1 MKTPT
6 NSALAAIG
14 LAASALIAAGSAS
27 AQGTYPN
34 QPVRIVVPNP
44 PGGLPDVLS
53 RIVADKLKDKLGQS
67 VVVENRPGAN
77 AGIGAAVVTA
87 SKPDGYTLL
96 MSDSAIITISH
107 HHNAELPFNAKDLM
121 PVTLVGR
128 APIFLGASAKLP
140 AASLK
145 ELAEY
150 VKANPGKISY
160 GSSGVGSFHHLSME
174 ALQTGLGLKLNH
186 IPYKGSGE
194 SVTAL
199 RGGHIDLVF
208 AAYAGLSPA
217 VKANQARFIAV
228 NSLKRS
234 EQAPEVPAIA
244 ETIPGF
250 DLAVT
255 QSLFARTGT
264 PVEIVDRIAAEV
276 AVIVKDPDVIQKF
289 ATAGIEP
296 VAAGPKELAKVL
308 QGEAERV
315 ITIVKA
321 AGLKPN

>member
-1 MKTPT
+1 MTFSNT
-6 NSALAAIG
+6 SARVSIG
-14 LAASALIAAGSAS
+14 LAALLAAAPLAAQSA
-27 AQGTYPN
+27 YPN
-34 QPVRIVVPNP
+34 QAIRIVVPNP

-53 RIVADKLKDKLGQS
+53 RIVADKLKDRLGQS

-77 AGIGAAVVTA
+77 AGIGAAAVTA

-107 HHNAELPFNAKDLM
+107 HLNAELPFNAKDLM

-128 APIFLGASAKLP
+128 APIFLGASTKLP
-140 AASLK
+140 ATTLK
-145 ELAEY
+145 ELADH

-174 ALQTGLGLKLNH
+174 ALQTDLGLKLNH

-264 PVEIVDRIAAEV
+264 PAEIVNRIAAEV
-276 AVIVKDPDVIQKF
+276 AVVVKDPDVIQKF
-289 ATAGIEP
+289 AAAGIEP
-296 VAAGPKELAKVL
+296 VGAGPEELAKVL
-308 QGEAERV
+308 QSEAERV
-315 ITIVKA
+315 IRIVKA

>member
-1 MKTPT
+1 MTPIHT
-6 NSALAAIG
+6 SALMAFGIAT
-14 LAASALIAAGSAS
+14 SAVLTTAPVM
-27 AQGTYPN
+27 AQSTYPN
-34 QPVRIVVPNP
+34 QPIRIVVPNP

-53 RIVADKLKDKLGQS
+53 RIIADKLKDKLGQS

-77 AGIGAAVVTA
+77 AGIGAAAVTA
-87 SKPDGYTLL
+87 SKPDGYTFL

-107 HHNAELPFNAKDLM
+107 HLNAELPFNAKDLM

-128 APIFLGASAKLP
+128 APIFLGASTKLP
-140 AASLK
+140 AATLK
-145 ELAEY
+145 ELADY
-150 VKANPGKISY
+150 VKANPGKVTY

-174 ALQTGLGLKLNH
+174 ALQTDLGLKLNH

-234 EQAPEVPAIA
+234 DQAPDVPAIA

-255 QSLFARTGT
+255 QSLYARTGT
-264 PVEIVDRIAAEV
+264 PAEIVNRVAAEIAIV
-276 AVIVKDPDVIQKF
+276 VKDPDVVQKF
-289 ATAGIEP
+289 AAAGIEP
-296 VAAGPKELAKVL
+296 VGAGPQELAKVL
-308 QGEAERV
+308 EGESERV
-315 ITIVKA
+315 VKIVKA

>member
-1 MKTPT
+1 MTPIHT
-6 NSALAAIG
+6 SALMAFG
-14 LAASALIAAGSAS
+14 LATSAVLTTAPVM
-27 AQGTYPN
+27 AQSTYPN
-34 QPVRIVVPNP
+34 QPIRIVVPNP

-53 RIVADKLKDKLGQS
+53 RIIADKLKDKLGQS

-77 AGIGAAVVTA
+77 AGIGAAAVTA
-87 SKPDGYTLL
+87 SKPDGYTFL

-107 HHNAELPFNAKDLM
+107 HLNAELPFNAKDLM

-128 APIFLGASAKLP
+128 APIFLGASTKLP
-140 AASLK
+140 AATLK
-145 ELAEY
+145 ELADY
-150 VKANPGKISY
+150 VKANPGKVTY

-174 ALQTGLGLKLNH
+174 ALQTDLGLKLNH

-234 EQAPEVPAIA
+234 DQAPDVPAIA

-255 QSLFARTGT
+255 QSLYARTGT
-264 PVEIVDRIAAEV
+264 PAEIVNRVAAEIAIV
-276 AVIVKDPDVIQKF
+276 VKDPDVVQKF
-289 ATAGIEP
+289 AAAGIEP
-296 VAAGPKELAKVL
+296 VGAGPQELAKVL
-308 QGEAERV
+308 EGESERV
-315 ITIVKA
+315 VKIVKA

>member
-1 MKTPT
+1 MTFSNT
-6 NSALAAIG
+6 SARVAIG
-14 LAASALIAAGSAS
+14 LAALLAAAPLAAQSA
-27 AQGTYPN
+27 YPH
-34 QPVRIVVPNP
+34 QAIRIVVPNP

-53 RIVADKLKDKLGQS
+53 RIVADKLKDRLGQS

-77 AGIGAAVVTA
+77 AGIGAAAVTA
-87 SKPDGYTLL
+87 SKPDGYTFL

-107 HHNAELPFNAKDLM
+107 HLNADLPFNAKDLM

-128 APIFLGASAKLP
+128 APIFLGASTNLP
-140 AASLK
+140 AATLK
-145 ELAEY
+145 ELADH

-174 ALQTGLGLKLNH
+174 ALQTDLGLKLNH

-264 PVEIVDRIAAEV
+264 PAEIVNRIAAEV
-276 AVIVKDPDVIQKF
+276 AVVVKDPDVIQKF
-289 ATAGIEP
+289 AAAGIEP
-296 VAAGPKELAKVL
+296 VGAGPQELAKVL
-308 QGEAERV
+308 EGEAERV
-315 ITIVKA
+315 IKIVKA

>member
-1 MKTPT
+1 MTFSNT
-6 NSALAAIG
+6 SARVAIG
-14 LAASALIAAGSAS
+14 LAAMLAAAPLA
-27 AQGTYPN
+27 AQGAYPN
-34 QPVRIVVPNP
+34 QAIRIVVPNP

-53 RIVADKLKDKLGQS
+53 RIVADKLKDRLGQS

-77 AGIGAAVVTA
+77 AGIGAAAVTA

-107 HHNAELPFNAKDLM
+107 HLNAELPFNAKDLM

-128 APIFLGASAKLP
+128 APIFLGASANLP
-140 AASLK
+140 AATLK
-145 ELAEY
+145 ELADH

-174 ALQTGLGLKLNH
+174 ALQTDLGLKLNH

-234 EQAPEVPAIA
+234 AQAPDVPAIA

-264 PVEIVDRIAAEV
+264 PAEIVNRIAAEV
-276 AVIVKDPDVIQKF
+276 AVVVKDPDVIQKF
-289 ATAGIEP
+289 AAAGIEP
-296 VAAGPKELAKVL
+296 VGAGPQELAKVL
-308 QGEAERV
+308 EGEAERV
-315 ITIVKA
+315 IRIVKA